1 MHGAPGASWRRSI
14 TRGAPN
20 VLGTP
25 IGTHGRN
32 GLLSSAIAASA
43 VAVVAVAVVLAVLA
57 ATLLDQRDSNARVRD
72 SEQILRTASDAERAV
87 VDMET
92 GLRGYIITRDPTF
105 LAPYRSGVRAANA
118 RTADLVALTAG
129 QPAQQATARRVRGLV
144 VAYVREYAAPVIAL
158 VGRAPVRARTNAT
171 TLEGKRRVDEI
182 RVEFTRI
189 AAVESARLNART
201 RSADRAARRAIVLAV
216 GGLLV
221 LLALAILFGAYVA
234 RRIAR
239 PVADMSLAAE
249 RMTSGDLTV
258 RVPAGGAGELDR
270 LSRAFN
276 EMASSLAVAQEGL
289 RRRAAEL
296 EVTGERTVALLDTV
310 FEQAPVG
317 LAVFDDGLRFVRAN
331 ATLAAMDGFPEAEHL
346 GRSVSEVLPGMAGAL
361 EPRLRDVLAERRAIA
376 DAEIEGTT
384 RPSPDEERVW
394 RASYFPIV
402 LESGETI
409 GCGAIFVD
417 ITEHR
422 RATRERQRLVAAE
435 RLAAQRTA
443 RLQEVTGRLSRAVGP
458 RDVAQVV
465 VEQGIAALGAEAGVA
480 VLSVPS
486 SNDLQLAALTGYD
499 ERDALDWRDLA
510 LSSESPLAEAVRTCR
525 VVRLGDRDALRE
537 RFPALAPVLERRG
550 HGAWVA
556 APIAVGDEARGGVLF
571 AFARE
576 RALSEDDAR
585 FLELLLGQAAQALD
599 RAALYERQRHIAST
613 LQRSLLPTHL
623 PRIPGVELAAVY
635 RPAGDGNEVGGD
647 FYDVVPTTDGRFVVA
662 IGDVEGKGPEAAALT
677 GLVRHTLRAET
688 LHRSDPAELV
698 RVLNRVVFRDDTDRF
713 CTVALAGIEVGGDAV
728 RVRVACGGHLPP
740 IVTRRDAAPAEI
752 ACRGTLL
759 GVQEEIRVVVEEV
772 ELAVGDGLVL
782 YTDGVLDAGAPA
794 RTLTATDLVEL
805 LAEAGARSPQ
815 EVAETIHDAAVGAG
829 GAPRDD
835 IAILALRVTAAPPVG
850 GAGSSEPV
858 EAEPARHA

>member
-1 MHGAPGASWRRSI
+1 
-14 TRGAPN
+14 
-20 VLGTP
+20 
-25 IGTHGRN
+25 
-32 GLLSSAIAASA
+32 
-43 VAVVAVAVVLAVLA
+43 
-57 ATLLDQRDSNARVRD
+57 
-72 SEQILRTASDAERAV
+72 
-87 VDMET
+87 
-92 GLRGYIITRDPTF
+92 
-105 LAPYRSGVRAANA
+105 
-118 RTADLVALTAG
+118 
-129 QPAQQATARRVRGLV
+129 
-144 VAYVREYAAPVIAL
+144 
-158 VGRAPVRARTNAT
+158 
-171 TLEGKRRVDEI
+171 
-182 RVEFTRI
+182 
-189 AAVESARLNART
+189 
-201 RSADRAARRAIVLAV
+201 
-216 GGLLV
+216 
-221 LLALAILFGAYVA
+221 
-234 RRIAR
+234 
-239 PVADMSLAAE
+239 
-249 RMTSGDLTV
+249 
-258 RVPAGGAGELDR
+258 VPAGGTGELDR

-276 EMASSLAVAQEGL
+276 DMASSLATAQEGL

-296 EVTGERTVALLDTV
+296 QVTGERTVALLDTV

-331 ATLAAMDGFPEAEHL
+331 ATLAAMDGFAESEHP
-346 GRSVSEVLPGMAGAL
+346 GRSVAEILPGMAAAL

-376 DAEIEGTT
+376 DAEVEGPT
-384 RPSPDEERVW
+384 RPRPDEERVW

-443 RLQEVTGRLSRAVGP
+443 RLQEVTGRLSRAVGS

-465 VEQGIAALGAEAGVA
+465 VEHGMAALGADAAVA
-480 VLSVPS
+480 VLAVPG
-486 SNDLQLAALTGYD
+486 SNDLQLAALTGY
-499 ERDALDWRDLA
+499 EESDALDWRDLA
-510 LSSESPLAEAVRTCR
+510 VAGESPLAEAVRTCR
-525 VVRLGDRDALRE
+525 VVRVGDPDALRD
-537 RFPALAPVLERRG
+537 RFPTRAPVLERRG

-556 APIAVGDEARGGVLF
+556 APIAVRDEARGGVLF
-571 AFARE
+571 AFSRT
-576 RALSEDDAR
+576 RAVSDDDTR

-647 FYDVVPTTDGRFVVA
+647 FYDVVATADGRFVVA

-688 LHRSDPAELV
+688 LHRSDPGELV
-698 RVLNRVVFRDDTDRF
+698 RVLNRVVHRDDTDRF

-759 GVQEEIRVVVEEV
+759 GVEEDIRVVVEEV

-782 YTDGVLDAGAPA
+782 YTDGVLDAAAPA
-794 RTLTATDLVEL
+794 RTLTAGDLVAL
-805 LAEAGARSPQ
+805 LAEAGAGSPQ
-815 EVAETIHDAAVGAG
+815 EIADTIHAAAVGAG
-829 GAPRDD
+829 DAPRDD
-835 IAILALRVTAAPPVG
+835 IAILALRVTSAPPMA
-850 GAGSSEPV
+850 GAGGCAPPA
-858 EAEPARHA
+858 AEPAGRT